1 MIKTKGEYENFVVK
15 LLELVISGHIPCS
28 EDFPGFSEKDF
39 YEVLSQC
46 VEDQLLLGYNFV
58 RNVNG
63 DPCGQRVGDPFVT
76 IKGLSYMDS
85 VKQAQALQIAK
96 EAEKNSIVAK
106 LKANRAFILSLFS
119 ILLTIVINL
128 DKIVT
133 NLQKAISYLG
143 WLQ

>member
-15 LLELVISGHIPCS
+15 LFELVISGHIPQS
-28 EDFPGFSEKDF
+28 EDFPEFSEKDF
-39 YEVLSQC
+39 NEVLCQC
-46 VEDQLLLGYNFV
+46 IEDKLLLGYNFV
-58 RNVNG
+58 RNING
-63 DPCGQRVGDPFVT
+63 DPYVQYVSDPFVT

-96 EAEKNSIVAK
+96 EAAENSVVAK
-106 LKANRAFILSLFS
+106 IKANNAFILSVVS
-119 ILLTIVINL
+119 IFLTILINL

>member
-1 MIKTKGEYENFVVK
+1 
-15 LLELVISGHIPCS
+15 
-28 EDFPGFSEKDF
+28 
-39 YEVLSQC
+39 
-46 VEDQLLLGYNFV
+46 
-58 RNVNG
+58 
-63 DPCGQRVGDPFVT
+63 
-76 IKGLSYMDS
+76 MDS